1 MIALAPAA
9 ASCMTSQSEVG
20 SAEIAA
26 RSARAKI
33 MRVQRECEAL
43 PKGERME
50 ESPPVKHWFVP
61 GLYCREI
68 HLKADTLVV
77 GRIHLHEHFNV
88 ISRGCV
94 TVFDEF
100 YGEQTLEAPASF
112 ISKAGTKRLVV
123 THEDAIWTTFHP
135 NPADET
141 DLKKLEAMF
150 TAEEYAQ
157 LGMVVGEEVEVL
169 S

>member
-1 MIALAPAA
+1 VIALAPAIA
-9 ASCMTSQSEVG
+9 FAVCQPVDPSGRES
-20 SAEIAA
+20 AA
-26 RSARAKI
+26 RGARAKI

-43 PKGERME
+43 PSGERME
-50 ESPPVKHWFVP
+50 ESPPVKHWFSP

-88 ISRGCV
+88 ISKGCV

-100 YGEQTLEAPASF
+100 DGEQTLEAHSSF
-112 ISKAGTKRLVV
+112 ISKAGTKRVVV

-135 NPADET
+135 NPTNET

-150 TAEEYAQ
+150 TADEYAQ
-157 LGMVVGEEVEVL
+157 LGMVVGEELEVL
-169 S
+169 L